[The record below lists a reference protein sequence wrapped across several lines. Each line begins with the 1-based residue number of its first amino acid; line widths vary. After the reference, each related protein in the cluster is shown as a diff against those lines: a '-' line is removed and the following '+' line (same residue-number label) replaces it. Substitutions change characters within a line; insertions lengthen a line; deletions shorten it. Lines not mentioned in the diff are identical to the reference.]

1 MPQRSTNTTTN
12 AASSSNKK
20 KNAATATSSSST
32 SKSKFNFK
40 KLKGKKPSA
49 KGKNKLVIK
58 FSPTF
63 TIGKAKD
70 KNIVCTID
78 FVNHMNNQLI
88 YMKGNYIANFFE
100 FVMTELETGNDD
112 KVSQAIKNAS
122 SFKVTDDNN
131 ELVCNQTEK
140 DGRVSVYNEHCC
152 VICFK
157 SIAEA
162 SFKHD
167 AIVDT
172 ILNLL
177 TATKDEYAFVLDA
190 YKQVVASLMNNNV
203 LSENFGKIIEGGWKK
218 DLVLR
223 DNGEYPIELVVQKD
237 VACLNNCFNESL
249 NEICSRYF
257 SECRQQDV
265 IDALRTHNVV

>member
-1 MPQRSTNTTTN
+1 
-12 AASSSNKK
+12 
-20 KNAATATSSSST
+20 
-32 SKSKFNFK
+32 
-40 KLKGKKPSA
+40 
-49 KGKNKLVIK
+49 
-58 FSPTF
+58 
-63 TIGKAKD
+63 
-70 KNIVCTID
+70 
-78 FVNHMNNQLI
+78 
-88 YMKGNYIANFFE
+88 MKGNYIAHFFE

-112 KVSQAIKNAS
+112 KASQAIKNAS
-122 SFKVTDDNN
+122 SFKVTDNNN

-157 SIAEA
+157 SVTAA

-177 TATKDEYAFVLDA
+177 TATKDEYGFVLDA
-190 YKQVVASLMNNNV
+190 YKQVVASLMNNGI

-249 NEICSRYF
+249 TEICSRYF